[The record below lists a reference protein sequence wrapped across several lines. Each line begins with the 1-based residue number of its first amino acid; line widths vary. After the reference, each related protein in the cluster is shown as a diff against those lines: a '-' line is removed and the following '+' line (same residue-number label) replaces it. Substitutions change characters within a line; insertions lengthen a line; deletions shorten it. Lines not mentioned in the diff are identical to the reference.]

1 MDEVL
6 DADDTLG
13 SELLL
18 NDSVG
23 GDGDSLSVDLGES
36 SLVDEGSDGREVG
49 LSVGDVRLDKLKHLG
64 GGLGVPG
71 EMAQGRVIE
80 WVSEGIRMEEG
91 EGGRGGGEG
100 KEETEFAATKPT
112 PHRRPK
118 QNDEPDENSVVD
130 LEESEELQ
138 DLSRL
143 GGDLVDTS
151 KSDDEENLGLG
162 GNVEVTRSPR
172 LSSKSDLLLLGSR
185 VLLDVLLGP
194 LEDDL
199 ALGLLGLGNVAEF
212 RRDTRPK
219 TQPTNQDQTTPPN
232 QPQPNT
238 ETKQTTRES
247 QSCSLS
253 GKGKEQEQGS
263 WSREGFGGGAKDP
276 QSRKMVNFRPIVV
289 QD

>member
-100 KEETEFAATKPT
+100 KEETEFAATKRT

-212 RRDTRPK
+212 RRHKTQDPANQPRPNHTTRPTT
-219 TQPTNQDQTTPPN
+219 TQHGNKASD
-232 QPQPNT
+232 
-238 ETKQTTRES
+238 ERES
-247 QSCSLS
+247 VMQFEWEGEGARAGFVVEGGIRGW
-253 GKGKEQEQGS
+253 GKGS
-263 WSREGFGGGAKDP
+263 SVPKDG
-276 QSRKMVNFRPIVV
+276 
-289 QD
+289 